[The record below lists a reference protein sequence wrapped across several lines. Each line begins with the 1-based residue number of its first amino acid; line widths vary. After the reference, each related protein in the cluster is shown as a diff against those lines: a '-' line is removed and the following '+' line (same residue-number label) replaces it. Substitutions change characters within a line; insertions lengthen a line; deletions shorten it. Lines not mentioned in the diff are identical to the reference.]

1 MRIQVSANVIIRIE
15 LIATLLGVVAC
26 APAVVTP
33 LPQNVRR
40 IAVLPAYQRAAAAE
54 RGSSADKY
62 SVGLPNMTVG
72 DVLAY
77 QARLRLAEKG
87 FEVLSPGAVKVATKD
102 RAPTSPQMAAQ
113 ILREANLDAAG
124 LYIEVRRWE
133 PTPNSRGLKADGVIV
148 ALDVMMVDPKTGK
161 ILWQVNRPSRPVP
174 VYGVVLTGQAN
185 VIVAETVMREI
196 FQ

>member
-26 APAVVTP
+26 APAVVPP

-40 IAVLPAYQRAAAAE
+40 IAVLPPYQRDATAE
-54 RGSSADKY
+54 RGSSADKDP
-62 SVGLPNMTVG
+62 VGLPNMTVG

-87 FEVLSPGAVKVATKD
+87 FEVLSPGAVKVTTKD

-148 ALDVMMVDPKTGK
+148 ALDAVMTC
-161 ILWQVNRPSRPVP
+161 
-174 VYGVVLTGQAN
+174 
-185 VIVAETVMREI
+185 
-196 FQ
+196 